1 MGNIFVL
8 ILALV
13 LKYSMEGISINYFS
27 DYATTGKW
35 ASAKYNPDLSILKFL
50 EKGGTV
56 IFALYS

>member
-1 MGNIFVL
+1 
-8 ILALV
+8 
-13 LKYSMEGISINYFS
+13 MEGISINYFS